1 MSRFLKFLTVLLCA
15 LLFSFA
21 ASAQAPALISESAVL
36 IDADTGQVLYDKQ
49 MHKQQFPASITK
61 IATVIVG
68 LEHASL
74 SDKIVMSEEAVF
86 SVSRDSSHIAL
97 TVDEEISFENAAY
110 AALLMSANDACNG
123 IAEHVSGD
131 IDTFVALMNESVR
144 QYGAKNTHFSNANGL
159 KDSEHYTTAYDMAM
173 ICRHAIQNAEF
184 RKIFSSITYQMPPNN
199 KQPER
204 RYFANQHSMMADPEF
219 KYDGIIGGKAGWT
232 TAAQFTLVTAAER
245 DGRTLIAVVMKSP
258 RNDDKYTD
266 TKALLDYGFS
276 EFDAIT
282 TDSDTFKLAEPATV
296 LVPAGTEPESISYS
310 SITEDGREYIS
321 LTLSNPPSSMPQE
334 LGRFPAKQAERT
346 AKVIP
351 DGYETSEEER
361 SGGISFFGIV
371 GIILATAVL
380 LIVLLLLAIIIRK
393 KIYRMLRRRRRRR
406 QQRYR

>member
-1 MSRFLKFLTVLLCA
+1 MSRFLKLLCALLCA
-15 LLFSFA
+15 LLFSLT
-21 ASAQAPALISESAVL
+21 ASAQAPSLISESAVL

-49 MHKQQFPASITK
+49 MHKQQYPASITK

-86 SVSRDSSHIAL
+86 SVARDTSHIAL
-97 TVDEEISFENAAY
+97 TTDEEITFENAAY

-131 IDTFVALMNESVR
+131 IDSFVALMNESVR
-144 QYGAKNTHFSNANGL
+144 EYGAKNTHFSNANGL

-173 ICRHAIQNAEF
+173 ICAHAIKNTEF

-276 EFDAIT
+276 EFDAVT
-282 TDSDTFKLAEPATV
+282 VNSDAFPLKEPATV
-296 LVPAGTEPESISYS
+296 LLPVGTEAAGISFS
-310 SITEDGREYIS
+310 SVIENGREYIS
-321 LTLSNPPSSMPQE
+321 LTLDTPPATMPSY
-334 LGRFPAKQAERT
+334 LGKFPAKT
-346 AKVIP
+346 AVKTVKQISED
-351 DGYETSEEER
+351 DGVSDTDR
-361 SGGISFFGIV
+361 GGISFLGVI
-371 GIILATAVL
+371 GIILGTFVL
-380 LIVLLLLAIIIRK
+380 LIILLLLAIIIRK

-406 QQRYR
+406 RQGHR